1 MSDSAEQPAAD
12 SAQEEE
18 DEDRQIPEDFKYSA
32 ESEELCRARAD
43 TELPPEFCALHCSLG
58 FPSYHR
64 YNINL
69 LDDDTIIFIG
79 GNSAQILNLKDN
91 SKKIIFGH
99 STAGIGSIA
108 VSPDRKYFAVAE
120 KGDFPNIFIYEYP
133 SFDICRILRKGTEC
147 AYSDVTFSNSGT
159 KLASVGKFPDYMLT
173 VWDWRQET
181 VILRCKA
188 FSQEVFHVDFSPVN
202 EGRLITSGTGHIR
215 FWKMA
220 STFTGLKL
228 QGDIGKFGALDLTD
242 VSAYAEL
249 PGGKVISGT
258 ETGNL
263 LMWDGEFVQFEM
275 IRKNNDSCHDGMI
288 EFLHLNGTVLTSA
301 GADGFIR
308 QWDIAG
314 IEFVEVPEN
323 DPKYRLDPVKEF
335 SIGDD
340 ASILHMLPRGE
351 DGDCWLV
358 QDKNGRI
365 ADVNIKEDT
374 TKELL
379 NFHAHG
385 INAMAISPKGS
396 HVAVTA
402 GQDGSVRCWD
412 VRHKKVIY
420 AREFEDPVT
429 SLCWPPLSVDDKN
442 RTVLVGFSN
451 GVVRVLERY
460 IASFLMVVALKPHTA
475 PVVSMAFSPDGKCL
489 ATASEDKTV
498 FFFEVLLRPDR
509 PKTNNSSRPPVIMRM
524 LFSINYYLC

>member
-1 MSDSAEQPAAD
+1 MSPFYER
-12 SAQEEE
+12 
-18 DEDRQIPEDFKYSA
+18 DRRRSRHFIPLFLLTSIHTFMIRFGP
-32 ESEELCRARAD
+32 LARAIMM
-43 TELPPEFCALHCSLG
+43 TVF
-58 FPSYHR
+58 
-64 YNINL
+64 
-69 LDDDTIIFIG
+69 
-79 GNSAQILNLKDN
+79 
-91 SKKIIFGH
+91 KK
-99 STAGIGSIA
+99 
-108 VSPDRKYFAVAE
+108 
-120 KGDFPNIFIYEYP
+120 
-133 SFDICRILRKGTEC
+133 
-147 AYSDVTFSNSGT
+147 
-159 KLASVGKFPDYMLT
+159 
-173 VWDWRQET
+173 
-181 VILRCKA
+181 
-188 FSQEVFHVDFSPVN
+188 
-202 EGRLITSGTGHIR
+202 GRLITSGTGHIR